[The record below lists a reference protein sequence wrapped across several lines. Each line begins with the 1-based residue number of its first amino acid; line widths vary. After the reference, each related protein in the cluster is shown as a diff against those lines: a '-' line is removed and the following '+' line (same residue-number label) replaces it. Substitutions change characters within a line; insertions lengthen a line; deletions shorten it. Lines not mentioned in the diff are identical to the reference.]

1 MTAHLTTFSTKAEL
15 LAVLATAGLAHEY
28 ESELH
33 HDQTCVDVFPV
44 WPRVHVEGE
53 WVDDVAAEP
62 KWTANLAME
71 CPDALKPYQAFPAF
85 PKRVFAGD

>member
-1 MTAHLTTFSTKAEL
+1 MTTYLRTFETRADVLT
-15 LAVLATAGLAHEY
+15 VLAMAGLAGNDW
-28 ESELH
+28 

-44 WPRVHVEGE
+44 WPRVHVEVE

-71 CPDALKPYQAFPAF
+71 CPDALKAYQAFPAY
-85 PKRVFAGD
+85 PKRVFAGAVT